1 MPGWPWP
8 RARRVLPLSAR
19 APCSLSRERDPQ
31 GGWRLVTPGLEQAF
45 RAAPEWP
52 LARYPWV
59 GMPREPK
66 LFLEPPGCCLRSR
79 LVSSVLEPAPRA
91 RGYFPMLRCPRWRE
105 SHEPVLPSPLPR
117 LAWNGCLGSPRVMRA
132 HGVRCARPS
141 DPASHGVA
149 CRRRGP
155 LRSGLGW
162 RRQWRGWRACCHSPG
177 PDRDGWVRSRRVHL
191 LVGSGSSAPVT
202 GRAASDIGCP
212 SRGRASARPVMG
224 VPSTAA

>member
-1 MPGWPWP
+1 MALAP

-66 LFLEPPGCCLRSR
+66 RFLEPPGCCLRSR

-117 LAWNGCLGSPRVMRA
+117 LAWNGCLGSPTGDASAWRPVRA
-132 HGVRCARPS
+132 PPSDLASWPRRRLSQARP
-141 DPASHGVA
+141 A
-149 CRRRGP
+149 RE
-155 LRSGLGW
+155 
-162 RRQWRGWRACCHSPG
+162 
-177 PDRDGWVRSRRVHL
+177 RV
-191 LVGSGSSAPVT
+191 GESAPAIAPD
-202 GRAASDIGCP
+202 GERALPIPQDPDPRWVG
-212 SRGRASARPVMG
+212 
-224 VPSTAA
+224 